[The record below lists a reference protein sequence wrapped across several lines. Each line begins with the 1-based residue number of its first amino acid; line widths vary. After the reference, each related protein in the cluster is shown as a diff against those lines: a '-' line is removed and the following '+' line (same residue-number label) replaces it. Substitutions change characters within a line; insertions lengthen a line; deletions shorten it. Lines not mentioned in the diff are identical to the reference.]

1 MLSGGERRRLQLLLT
16 LLERPNV
23 LLLDEP
29 TNDLDLDT
37 LRALEDFLDDWP
49 GAAVIVSHDRA
60 LLDRTCDDVIVFEPG
75 RRPARYP
82 GGTEAWVRDRQ
93 RNRRSGTARPRDAKS
108 TAPSDARAGRQRR
121 RQSRARRGRASASTL
136 RHRLRTIDR
145 EMPPLLTQRDELEAR
160 LGDGDHRDR
169 QAAASAY
176 AEVVQRLHSLEEQ
189 WLEVATDLE
198 AIE

>member
-1 MLSGGERRRLQLLLT
+1 LLLT
-16 LLERPNV
+16 LLERPNL

-82 GGTEAWVRDRQ
+82 GGAEAWVRDRQ
-93 RNRRSGTARPRDAKS
+93 ERRRSGSARPRDAKPHGS
-108 TAPSDARAGRQRR
+108 PRGDRSATIETRTATRKPV
-121 RQSRARRGRASASTL
+121 SASTL
-136 RHRLRTIDR
+136 RHRLRAIDR
-145 EMPPLLTQRDELEAR
+145 ELQPLVSRRTELETAMT
-160 LGDGDHRDR
+160 DPDHRAR
-169 QAAASAY
+169 EAAANAL
-176 AEVVQRLHSLEEQ
+176 AELVPRLHGLEEE
-189 WLEVATDLE
+189 WLEIAAALE
-198 AIE
+198 EL